1 MEDEI
6 PEKCPVCKKG
16 KINLLLHIKKKES
29 CFAEVDKDQYEEWK
43 KRSRK
48 KTLNSSQKKY
58 IDSGRHRKAQEK
70 YSKGCPEQDSTSWK
84 KLQRL
89 KSAKLNER
97 RRVASLGIE
106 RLKKKA
112 IKKRKDTFKK
122 MCETTLLA
130 LKRGSTPSDTV
141 LNSLHLEEGYFEDYT
156 DLHSTLHEW
165 MKDISGGLLYRM
177 ITFQQVLL
185 VPKSRWLHAIGK
197 VAKETSKERYKSILF
212 KMIGKL
218 NSYRHDCT
226 NELTI
231 PEEFKSKLKEN
242 QETDEEIKARDEN
255 ELLIEWIDE
264 VIGVEDEWNDG
275 YLGGILRIQ
284 KTLDRLNLSLPYT
297 KL

>member
-1 MEDEI
+1 MS
-6 PEKCPVCKKG
+6 CPVCKKV
-16 KINLLLHIKKKES
+16 KKNILLHKRKKES
-29 CFAEVDKDQYEEWK
+29 CFAEVDKDEYAEWK
-43 KRSRK
+43 EISRK

-58 IDSGRHRKAQEK
+58 IDSGRHKKVQEK
-70 YSKGCPEQDSTSWK
+70 YSQRCREQDSTSWK

-89 KSAKLNER
+89 KLAKLNER
-97 RRVASLGIE
+97 RGVVSSLGIE

-112 IKKRKDTFKK
+112 IKKRKDTFKE
-122 MCETTLLA
+122 MCKATFLA
-130 LKRGSTPSDTV
+130 LKRGRTPSDTV
-141 LNSLHLEEGYFEDYT
+141 LNSLHLEEGYFRNSDR
-156 DLHSTLHEW
+156 LHEW
-165 MKDISGGLLYRM
+165 MKGISGGLLYRM

-185 VPKSRWLHAIGK
+185 VPKSRWLQAIGK

-218 NSYRHDCT
+218 NSYQHDCT

-242 QETDEEIKARDEN
+242 PVTDEDIKARDEN
-255 ELLIEWIDE
+255 EILIEWIDE

-275 YLGGILRIQ
+275 YLGGNLRIQ